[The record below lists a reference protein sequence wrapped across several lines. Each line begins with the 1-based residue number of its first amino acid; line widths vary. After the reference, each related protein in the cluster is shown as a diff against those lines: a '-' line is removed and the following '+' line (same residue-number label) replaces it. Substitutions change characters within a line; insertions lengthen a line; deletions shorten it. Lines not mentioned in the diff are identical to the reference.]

1 MKRFRTTIC
10 LALVLLMLCG
20 WRGYQWQRRKQTA
33 QRGFPIVLSYP
44 CIYPESFNVLGDDR
58 QIVVHYKSNGNMSIN
73 ETPFSESN
81 IGSEMEKIFET
92 RNYKLVWIDA
102 SPQVTFGQAV
112 HAIAVLRSD
121 KTNAIVALS
130 TASQLASKAV
140 GANGYPV
147 EFCPYTSHPE
157 AH

>member
-1 MKRFRTTIC
+1 MKRFQTTIG
-10 LALVLLMLCG
+10 LTVVLLMLCG
-20 WRGYQWQRRKQTA
+20 WRGYQWRRQKQTA
-33 QRGFPIVLSYP
+33 QRGLPVVLSYP
-44 CIYPESFNVLGDDR
+44 CSYPESFNVLGDDR
-58 QIVVHYKSNGNMSIN
+58 QIVVRYEPNGSMWVNQTLI
-73 ETPFSESN
+73 SEPN
-81 IGSEMEKIFET
+81 IGSEMERIFET

-140 GANGYPV
+140 DANGYSV
-147 EFCPYTSHPE
+147 AFCPYTSHPE